1 MQFSRPLILASKSPR
16 RSQLL
21 QEAGIAFT
29 VKTFDVD
36 ETYPEDL
43 PTDEVA
49 PFLAEKKAMAA
60 LDLIND
66 TEIVLTADSV
76 VILDGIIY
84 GKPENRADARRIL
97 KALSGRT
104 HTVITGVC
112 LLAKDHRETFSGIS
126 KVCVEE
132 LSEEEIDF
140 YIEKYAPMD
149 KAGAYGVQEWL
160 GLCKISAI
168 EGTYSNIMGLPVNLV
183 YESLKRF
190 HALK

>member
-76 VILDGIIY
+76 VILDDIIY